1 MSNFRNGD
9 SERLAY
15 AFKALSNP
23 HRLSI
28 FTRLASCCLPRETC
42 NTDADMRE
50 CVGAVGKNLGLAP
63 STISHHIKE
72 LHRAGLIKMKR
83 KGQTVEC
90 WVDPET
96 LYSLA
101 TFFKT
106 PTTFDSCDK
115 AHNAVEQQLK

>member
-1 MSNFRNGD
+1 MSNFRNSD

-28 FTRLASCCLPRETC
+28 FMRLASCCLPGGAC
-42 NTDADMRE
+42 NTETEMYE
-50 CVGAVGKNLGLAP
+50 CVGKLGKDLGIAP

-72 LHRAGLIKMKR
+72 LYQAGLIKTKR
-83 KGQTVEC
+83 RGQTVEC

-96 LYSLA
+96 LDSLA
-101 TFFKT
+101 TFFKQ
-106 PTTFDSCDK
+106 PV
-115 AHNAVEQQLK
+115 NV

>member
-1 MSNFRNGD
+1 MSNFRNED
-9 SERLAY
+9 SERLAG

-28 FTRLASCCLPRETC
+28 FTRLASCCLPGGTC
-42 NTDADMRE
+42 NTETDMRE

-83 KGQTVEC
+83 RGQTIEC

-96 LYSLA
+96 LDSLA
-101 TFFKT
+101 EFFKQ
-106 PTTFDSCDK
+106 PV
-115 AHNAVEQQLK
+115 NV

>member
-1 MSNFRNGD
+1 MSIIRNMSNFRNQD
-9 SERLAY
+9 AELLAS

-28 FTRLASCCLPRETC
+28 FMRLASCCLPGGSC
-42 NTDADMRE
+42 NTEAEMRE

-72 LHRAGLIKMKR
+72 LHRAGLIRMKR
-83 KGQTVEC
+83 RGQTVEC

-96 LYSLA
+96 LHSLA
-101 TFFKT
+101 TFFK
-106 PTTFDSCDK
+106 PP
-115 AHNAVEQQLK
+115 VGV

>member
-9 SERLAY
+9 SERLSH

-28 FTRLASCCLPRETC
+28 FMRLASCCLPGETC

-83 KGQTVEC
+83 RGQTVEC

-96 LYSLA
+96 LDTLA
-101 TFFKT
+101 EFFKQ
-106 PTTFDSCDK
+106 P
-115 AHNAVEQQLK
+115 VQV

>member
-1 MSNFRNGD
+1 MSNYRNDD
-9 SERLAY
+9 SERLAG

-28 FTRLASCCLPRETC
+28 FTRLASCCLPGGTC

-50 CVGAVGKNLGLAP
+50 CVGKLGKDLGIAP

-72 LHRAGLIKMKR
+72 LYQAGLIKMR
-83 KGQTVEC
+83 RRGQTVEC

-96 LYSLA
+96 LDDLA
-101 TFFKT
+101 EFFKQ
-106 PTTFDSCDK
+106 PV
-115 AHNAVEQQLK
+115 NV

>member
-1 MSNFRNGD
+1 MGLAIIRNMSNFRNAD
-9 SERLAY
+9 SGRLAD

-28 FTRLASCCLPRETC
+28 FTRLASCCTPGEAC
-42 NTDADMRE
+42 GADADMRE

-83 KGQTVEC
+83 RGQTVEC

-96 LYSLA
+96 LDSLA
-101 TFFKT
+101 TFF
-106 PTTFDSCDK
+106 
-115 AHNAVEQQLK
+115 QQPVNV

>member
-9 SERLAY
+9 SERLAG

-28 FTRLASCCLPRETC
+28 FTRLASCCLPGGTC

-50 CVGAVGKNLGLAP
+50 CVGKLGKDLGIAP

-72 LHRAGLIKMKR
+72 LYQAGLIKMR
-83 KGQTVEC
+83 RRGQTVEC

-96 LYSLA
+96 LDALA
-101 TFFKT
+101 EFFKQ
-106 PTTFDSCDK
+106 PV
-115 AHNAVEQQLK
+115 NV

>member
-1 MSNFRNGD
+1 MSNFRNND
-9 SERLAY
+9 SERLAG

-28 FTRLASCCLPRETC
+28 FIRLASCCSPGDTC
-42 NTDADMRE
+42 PADADIQE
-50 CVGAVGKNLGLAP
+50 CVGTIGKNLSLSP

-83 KGQTVEC
+83 KGQTVVC

-96 LYSLA
+96 LDSLA
-101 TFFKT
+101 KFFKQ
-106 PTTFDSCDK
+106 PV
-115 AHNAVEQQLK
+115 NV

>member
-1 MSNFRNGD
+1 MDPAIIRNMSNFRNED
-9 SERLAY
+9 PKLLAD

-28 FTRLASCCLPRETC
+28 FTRLASCCLPGGC
-42 NTDADMRE
+42 NTEADMRE

-83 KGQTVEC
+83 RGQTVEC

-96 LYSLA
+96 LDSLA
-101 TFFKT
+101 TFFKE
-106 PTTFDSCDK
+106 PI
-115 AHNAVEQQLK
+115 NV

>member
-1 MSNFRNGD
+1 MGSTIIRKMSNFRNAD
-9 SERLAY
+9 SEQLAD

-28 FTRLASCCLPRETC
+28 FTRLASCCLPGGTC
-42 NTDADMRE
+42 NTEADMRE

-83 KGQTVEC
+83 RGQTVEC

-96 LYSLA
+96 LDALA
-101 TFFKT
+101 TFFKE
-106 PTTFDSCDK
+106 PI
-115 AHNAVEQQLK
+115 NV